1 MKQKNLSY
9 NMRLFVKPKK
19 DLMLVLPQESILGL
33 LLFNIYSN
41 DLFFLLEDVR
51 KQALPTIGSYLS
63 NRKQM
68 IKIYML

>member
-1 MKQKNLSY
+1 MQ
-9 NMRLFVKPKK
+9 LFVKPKK

-33 LLFNIYSN
+33 LLFNILFNIYSN